1 MRLNHIDL
9 CVPDVA
15 AATAFFT
22 LGFDFQVVNIVGDH
36 EMAILRGDDGFI
48 VVLSAEA
55 NAAYPAAFHIGF
67 LQDSREAVRRAYVRL
82 LDAGIDVPSA
92 PSEQYG
98 ALVFYC
104 HIPGGVPVEISYRG

>member
-15 AATAFFT
+15 AAAAFFSN
-22 LGFDFQVVNIVGDH
+22 GFGFTVLNIIGDH
-36 EMAILRGDDGFI
+36 DMAILRGDGGFVI
-48 VVLSAEA
+48 VLTREAEPV
-55 NAAYPAAFHIGF
+55 YPDAFHIGF
-67 LQDSREAVRRAYVRL
+67 LQESPDAVRRAYVRL

-104 HIPGGVPVEISYRG
+104 HVPGSVPVEISYRG